1 MGSQSE
7 WIGFRVAR
15 WRDIAGMTQQELA
28 DRVQISREHLSR
40 IENGHKA
47 VTDRRLLYA
56 LASALGVSVGD
67 LIDQPTAPRS
77 QHDLAV
83 YSAVPALRGALDD
96 DPPDDHPID
105 GQRLVTDV
113 ARAGA
118 ARAACDYP
126 TLARMLPPLI
136 ADTRRLA
143 NVGGGGAQLGLEL
156 FVRIAVTAAIAIK
169 PFGYVDLAARLC
181 ERARLAADMLDQPIE
196 RAAAA
201 YSAAQCALA
210 SGTVGGRQRSL
221 RLAAEAADQ
230 LGDTG
235 DDAALGWY
243 VMLHLHAGLS
253 AATVEHS
260 DTAIAHHHEAAQAAT
275 RVASD
280 PWHMEP
286 QPSNVGIWRVAIAL
300 ENGEPAQAPVFARK
314 VDRSEVR
321 TKQRLS
327 HLYIHAGRGAY
338 AAGDSTAAVRHFL
351 EADVVSPSE
360 LRTRPL
366 VKELVGQMVRDARR
380 RGSAELRD
388 LATRVGVDP
397 LDPDIGQRTAQLM

>member
-1 MGSQSE
+1 MDGQSE

-15 WRDIAGMTQQELA
+15 WRDVAGMTQQELA

-40 IENGHKA
+40 VENGRKA

-56 LASALGVSVGD
+56 LATAVGVSVGD

-96 DPPDDHPID
+96 DPPDDYPID
-105 GQRLVTDV
+105 GERLAADV
-113 ARAGA
+113 EAIMRARM
-118 ARAACDYP
+118 ACDYP
-126 TLARMLPPLI
+126 AMARQLPPLI

-143 NVGGGGAQLGLEL
+143 NVGNDGSQLGLEL
-156 FVRIAVTAAIAIK
+156 FVRVAVMASLAVK
-169 PFGYVDLAARLC
+169 PFGYIDLAARLC
-181 ERARLAADMLDQPIE
+181 ERATLAADMLDQPVE
-196 RAAAA
+196 RAAAIYA
-201 YSAAQCALA
+201 AAQCALA
-210 SGTVGGRQRSL
+210 SGTTGGRQRSL

-235 DDAALGWY
+235 DDPALGWY

-253 AATVEHS
+253 AATVDYS
-260 DTAIAHHHEAAQAAT
+260 DTAIAHHHEAAQAAA
-275 RVASD
+275 RVGSD

-286 QPSNVGIWRVAIAL
+286 QPSNVGVWRMAIAL
-300 ENGEPAQAPVFARK
+300 ENGEPAQAPVFAK
-314 VDRSEVR
+314 KIDRSGIR
-321 TKQRLS
+321 TKQRLA
-327 HLYIHAGRGAY
+327 HLHIHAGRGAY
-338 AAGDSTAAVRHFL
+338 VAGDTTAAVRHFL
-351 EADVVSPSE
+351 EADAVSPSE
-360 LRTRPL
+360 LRTRPA

-388 LATRVGVDP
+388 LATRVGIDP
-397 LDPDIGQRTAQLM
+397 LDPDIGQRTSELL